1 MPGDCHYLEGNV
13 NARRRIDHT
22 RSLLEKIGIAP
33 DRLQMFNLSAAM
45 AGEFVRITKEMTEK
59 IEVLGPN
66 PLKSQNGMGPEE
78 TSEE

>member
-1 MPGDCHYLEGNV
+1 M
-13 NARRRIDHT
+13 NARRRIDYT
-22 RSLLEKIGIAP
+22 RSLLEKIGIEP

-66 PLKSQNGMGPEE
+66 PLKNKNGSKPEE